1 MCASSHS
8 HKRPVF
14 FLHFAVDEQCLYCV
28 QVSQSLLPMRRA
40 ALHPLEQHRKMT
52 GRGRDTE
59 VIVGVGVSVGV
70 CVCGGGGDCTCTHA
84 CMSACTSCQCGCG
97 WVGGSRCG

>member
-1 MCASSHS
+1 VHWRQRALARYNDVHCTCMCASSHS

-70 CVCGGGGDCTCTHA
+70 
-84 CMSACTSCQCGCG
+84 
-97 WVGGSRCG
+97 